1 MRDPL
6 APVRVVSITDPA
18 LVFADVE
25 ARERYRTSRDPAL
38 IPAPRV
44 GCAPCV
50 FVVQPVSAEIA
61 IRLDGLTDLAGRA
74 LLAFRACVHRVELP
88 NGEALEAA
96 SYASNLLGELAD
108 EEWVKTV
115 ALKVGPRRVYE
126 IGEAAHRL
134 SMLDDLD
141 PLLPSP
147 GQPPPS

>member
-1 MRDPL
+1 VRDPL
-6 APVRVVSITDPA
+6 APVRVVSVTDPA
-18 LVFADVE
+18 IVFADVE
-25 ARERYRTSRDPAL
+25 ARERYRASRDPAL
-38 IPAPRV
+38 IPAPRD

-61 IRLDGLTDLAGRA
+61 IRLDGINNLADRA

-88 NGEALEAA
+88 GGEALVAA
-96 SYASNLLGELAD
+96 PYSSNWLGELAP

-115 ALKVGPRRVYE
+115 ALRVGPRRVYE
-126 IGEAAHRL
+126 IGEAAYRL